1 MIDEVDDALRTVIR
15 RDALNGSDVD
25 IVFDAPTKDWA
36 ARRNSPTIDV
46 YLYDIREDLGRREY
60 GRVDVRDGDGKIVA
74 RHGPPRYFK
83 FSYLITAW
91 TQRPEDEHRLL
102 SAVLRCFLRFEA
114 LPMDT
119 LTGTLE
125 AQGYPVGVKIGLPP
139 PQDRSVSDVWS
150 ALGGELKPSLDLVA
164 LVAIDAR
171 GLTPTAPIVIEPPV
185 IGIRGSNG
193 AAETAGGKGK
203 ADGKVK
209 KGAAASK
216 AAAAKSAA
224 AKAAKAAKDGPEEAA
239 GDGQAGSPLPD
250 ETVGAGSDGGPGR
263 VVRVRSTR

>member
-15 RDALNGSDVD
+15 REVLNGSDIE
-25 IVFDAPTKDWA
+25 IVFDAPTKDWS
-36 ARRNSPTIDV
+36 ARRNAPTIDV

-171 GLTPTAPIVIEPPV
+171 GLMPTAPIVIEAPI
-185 IGIRGSNG
+185 IGVRGSDG
-193 AAETAGGKGK
+193 AAEKKGGKAWKEK
-203 ADGKVK
+203 ARSE
-209 KGAAASK
+209 AM
-216 AAAAKSAA
+216 AAAKDALAEKEEREAA
-224 AKAAKAAKDGPEEAA
+224 ARAEAEAA
-239 GDGQAGSPLPD
+239 QAARPD
-250 ETVGAGSDGGPGR
+250 ETVGAGATGGPGR
-263 VVRVRSTR
+263 VVRVRATR

>member
-15 RDALNGSDVD
+15 RDALNGSDVE

-36 ARRNSPTIDV
+36 ARRNAPTIDV

-60 GRVDVRDGDGKIVA
+60 GRVDVRDSEGKIVA

-102 SAVLRCFLRFEA
+102 SAVLRCFLKWEA

-185 IGIRGSNG
+185 IGMRGPDG
-193 AAETAGGKGK
+193 AGEKAGGKGGKEK
-203 ADGKVK
+203 ARK
-209 KGAAASK
+209 AAIEAAEK
-216 AAAAKSAA
+216 RAAELAEKEAAAAAEAEA
-224 AKAAKAAKDGPEEAA
+224 AKG
-239 GDGQAGSPLPD
+239 PLPD
-250 ETVGAGSDGGPGR
+250 ETIGPGTTGGPGR
-263 VVRVRSTR
+263 VVRVRATR